1 MSMNTLT
8 MHKPLI
14 YTLFLIAASFPT
26 LSEAAIYKHVDANG
40 HVTYSN
46 VKIPGGKKID
56 IEPAD
61 TNFGTKAQNELKTRS
76 QTKSSGP
83 SDFPNVDNNT
93 QRQRDQSRKDILLSE
108 LASERAALEEAKR
121 AYAEGEANP
130 EVYQRR
136 NANGTT
142 STFRNVA
149 KFQEKMKALQLN
161 VDVHQRNIELLEKEI
176 SNIN

>member
-1 MSMNTLT
+1 

-14 YTLFLIAASFPT
+14 FILFLLATSLPM

-46 VKIPGGKKID
+46 VKIKGGKQID

-61 TNFGTKAQNELKTRS
+61 TNFGTKAQNELKSKS

-108 LASERAALEEAKR
+108 LASERFALEEAKR

-130 EVYQRR
+130 EVSQRR
-136 NANGTT
+136 NANGTI

>member
-1 MSMNTLT
+1 MNTLT

-14 YTLFLIAASFPT
+14 YILFLIAASFSM

-56 IEPAD
+56 IAPAD
-61 TNFGTKAQNELKTRS
+61 TNFGTKAQNELKSKS
-76 QTKSSGP
+76 QTNSSGP
-83 SDFPNVDNNT
+83 SDFPRVDNNT

-108 LASERAALEEAKR
+108 PASERAALEEAKR

-130 EVYQRR
+130 EISKRR
-136 NANGTT
+136 NADGST

-149 KFQEKMKALQLN
+149 KFQEKMKALQMN

>member
-1 MSMNTLT
+1 MSMNTMS

-14 YTLFLIAASFPT
+14 FILFLLTASFSII
-26 LSEAAIYKHVDANG
+26 SEAAIYKHVDANG

-46 VKIPGGKKID
+46 VKIKGGKQID

-61 TNFGTKAQNELKTRS
+61 TSFGTKAQNELKSKS

-83 SDFPNVDNNT
+83 SDFPNVDNDT

-108 LASERAALEEAKR
+108 LAAERIALEEAKR

-130 EVYQRR
+130 EVSQRK
-136 NANGTT
+136 NANGST
-142 STFRNVA
+142 STFRNVP
-149 KFQEKMKALQLN
+149 KFQAKMKALQLN
-161 VDVHQRNIELLEKEI
+161 VDVHLRNIQLLETEI
-176 SNIN
+176 NNIN